1 MSYRIFSPFDVGRW
15 ALDVQRSKI
24 SSHLVHSLLLTVFFF
39 LVGASDIK
47 AEPLK
52 TGVPDPDILRII
64 FSGNEVLHYEISWS
78 GGIKIGDLSLQIRED
93 ENGDHAI
100 HARVI
105 DYGVF
110 KFFYPVDDVFVT
122 YVRGDGKLPYRYEVL
137 QREGRGSATRRL
149 TLYDQQALHVQYKKN
164 EEAVLNFTLDGQVH
178 NEFSSFYAT
187 RAIELVPENSFIVP
201 TFADDK
207 RNEVKVQVKG
217 TEEID
222 SVLGRVNTTLVMPI
236 MKFKGLYD
244 KDGDT
249 VIWFTDDT
257 CRVPVKINSKILIGS
272 LTATLVNYSNSACER
287 YSGNRSEE

>member
-1 MSYRIFSPFDVGRW
+1 MRCRNLFPFDVGRL
-15 ALDVQRSKI
+15 ALTVQRSKR

-39 LVGASDIK
+39 LFSLDIK
-47 AEPLK
+47 AADLTP
-52 TGVPDPDILRII
+52 GVPDPDIFRVI

-78 GGIKIGDLSLQIRED
+78 GGIKIGDLALQIRNEED
-93 ENGDHAI
+93 GGYAI
-100 HARVI
+100 HARVT

-122 YVRGDGKLPYRYEVL
+122 FVRGDLKLPYRYEVL
-137 QREGRGSATRRL
+137 QREGRGSVTRRL
-149 TLYDQQALHVQYKKN
+149 TMYDQQGFHVKYQKN
-164 EEAVLNFTLDGQVH
+164 EEPAQEFDLKGQVH

-187 RAIELVPENSFIVP
+187 RAMELISERSFMVP
-201 TFADDK
+201 TFADKK

-217 TEEID
+217 TEEVESI
-222 SVLGRVNTTLVMPI
+222 LGRVRTTRVMPI

-249 VIWFTDDT
+249 VIWFTSDE

-272 LTATLVNYSNSACER
+272 LTATLVSYSNSACQKH
-287 YSGNRSEE
+287 